1 LKIDLLQNRQCKI
14 TYQPVFSKI
23 WRYALYQSQNP
34 GAALR
39 YDTVTAFGVFLWNV
53 AAKAIEDNMEFL
65 KHT

>member
-34 GAALR
+34 SAALR
-39 YDTVTAFGVFLWNV
+39 YGTVTAFGGFLWNV